1 MTLAL
6 AGCGNSTSAPESSQA
21 ADTNLPSAVAEAK
34 ASGASVDPAIVTANN
49 GLGLSLLN
57 LLLPNTTGNVALSP
71 MSIALALDMV
81 YNGAAGSTQQGMS
94 QALELQSFSS
104 ALEVD
109 TANAALQAAFID
121 VDPDVQIKVANSLWM
136 HLKNNPVL
144 PSFIDTNETY
154 YGAEIG
160 DLSGAP
166 ANVNAWISAQTNGL
180 IPQMLNPNGN
190 YSALIAL
197 IANAIYFKGAW
208 TTAFDPSQ
216 TISASF
222 TLTDRAQT
230 TCEMMHQNG
239 QFDYYQGSN
248 FQLLRL
254 PYGQQRLSMIIIL
267 PASGVSL
274 TSFVSGL
281 TVDDLEAWISE
292 LAPTLSMSIGLP
304 RFTATYS
311 SHPANGPST
320 LTPALSSLGMAIAFD
335 PNQADFSGLAPD
347 VYLSDVAHDTVVE
360 VDETGTTAAAAT
372 VVGAAPTVV
381 GPGVTM
387 IMDRPF
393 FYAIRDDKTGALLFV
408 GVLED
413 PT

>member
-1 MTLAL
+1 MTVAL
-6 AGCGNSTSAPESSQA
+6 AGCGDSTNAPEFSQA
-21 ADTNLPSAVAEAK
+21 ADTNLPSAVAEAR
-34 ASGASVDPAIVTANN
+34 ASGASVDPAIVTADN

-57 LLLPNTTGNVALSP
+57 LLLPNTTGNIALSP
-71 MSIALALDMV
+71 TSIALALEMV
-81 YNGAAGSTQQGMS
+81 YNGAAGSTQLGMS

-104 ALEVD
+104 TLEVD

-121 VDPDVQIKVANSLWM
+121 VDPDIQIKIANSLWM
-136 HLKNNPVL
+136 HLENNSVL

-180 IPQMLNPNGN
+180 IPLMLNPNGN
-190 YSALIAL
+190 YSGLIAL

-208 TTAFDPSQ
+208 TAAFDPSQ
-216 TISASF
+216 TTSAPF
-222 TLTDRAQT
+222 TLANGAQR

-281 TVDDLEAWISE
+281 TVDHLAAWISE
-292 LAPTLSMSIGLP
+292 LEPTLSMSIGLP

-311 SHPANGPST
+311 SHPVDGRST
-320 LTPALSSLGMAIAFD
+320 LPPALGSLGMAVAFD
-335 PNQADFSGLAPD
+335 PNHADFSGLAPG
-347 VYLSDVAHDTVVE
+347 VYLSDVAQDTVVE

-372 VVGAAPTVV
+372 VVGVAPTVV
-381 GPGVTM
+381 GPGVSM

-393 FYAIRDDKTGALLFV
+393 FYAIRDDETGALLFV